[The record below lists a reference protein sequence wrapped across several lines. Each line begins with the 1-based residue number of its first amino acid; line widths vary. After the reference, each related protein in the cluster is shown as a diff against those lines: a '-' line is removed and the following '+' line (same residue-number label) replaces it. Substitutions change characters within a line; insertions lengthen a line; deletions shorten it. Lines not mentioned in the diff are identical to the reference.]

1 MSDNRRSTVNR
12 VLDAHPVASWD
23 DYVAT
28 GGGAGLAAAAEL
40 DPVEVIAVI
49 KASGLRGRGGA
60 GFPTGVKWQTVL
72 GNESFTAPTSVVV
85 NAAEGEPGTFKDRT
99 LLRTNPYRVLEGALI
114 AAYAVSAPRV
124 VVAMKGSFERELER
138 MRTAV
143 EELREARVATDVTIS
158 VVEGPD
164 SYLFGE
170 ETGLLEV
177 IDGRGPFPRVA
188 PPYRRGIEP
197 EDRNRERN
205 MASNVQLATES
216 GSAESP
222 ALANNVETLAHVS
235 QILAHGAD
243 WFRELGTEHSPGTF
257 IATVSG
263 DTTLAGV
270 GEFPMGVTLQQVID
284 DLGGAPKEQ
293 HRYVAAVSGT
303 ANAMIPAER
312 FDTPV
317 TYEHIRDIGS
327 GLGSAGFLV
336 FDEETDLVA
345 VAAGIAHFLA
355 VESCG
360 QCEPCKSDG
369 AAISTHLDMILSND
383 GSPRTLAALSS
394 LSSTVSNGARC
405 GLGRQQEDVTTGALK
420 LLRTEFREHV
430 QGRRPPVERVTIA
443 PIADLAGDE
452 AILDDR
458 YADKNLDWTHGGVDS
473 GETPVDRLRGASPEI
488 TEASQE
494 RPKPVDE
501 AASVGKGYAFELLDI
516 AHEAMRSALYNAQA
530 QRGWGAPGTSRR
542 ARAHPG
548 DLPGRRPA
556 HPVPHAATGG
566 GRARRRCRLDR
577 RLRRRC
583 GRTVPD
589 PGPRGARRWQP
600 RRHHGRHRG
609 ADRRGG
615 DGGGAAAEPPPER
628 RRHRRTGQ
636 CDAGD
641 DRPRHRAKRRRPQS
655 KGVAE

>member
-473 GETPVDRLRGASPEI
+473 GETPVDRLRGASPEVS
-488 TEASQE
+488 EVSQE

-516 AHEAMRSALYNAQA
+516 AHEAMRSALENARRSEGGERLA
-530 QRGWGAPGTSRR
+530 HLDELERILAIYLDVGQRILFPMLRR
-542 ARAHPG
+542 VAAVPG
-548 DLPGRRPA
+548 DD
-556 HPVPHAATGG
+556 AAWT
-566 GRARRRCRLDR
+566 AAYD
-577 RLRRRC
+577 
-583 GRTVPD
+583 
-589 PGPRGARRWQP
+589 
-600 RRHHGRHRG
+600 
-609 ADRRGG
+609 AD
-615 DGGGAAAEPPPER
+615 AAE
-628 RRHRRTGQ
+628 Q
-636 CDAGD
+636 CLTL
-641 DRPRHRAKRRRPQS
+641 
-655 KGVAE
+655 V

>member
-473 GETPVDRLRGASPEI
+473 GETPVDRLRGASPEVS
-488 TEASQE
+488 EVSQE

-516 AHEAMRSALYNAQA
+516 AHEAMRSALYNAQHSEGEERLA
-530 QRGWGAPGTSRR
+530 HLDELERILAIYLDVGQRILFPMLRRVAAVPGDDAAWTAAYDADAAEQCLTLVREARGVGNLDDITADIEVLIAEEEMVVEPLLSRHLSDADIVELGNAMQATIDLDIERNVGAPK
-542 ARAHPG
+542 
-548 DLPGRRPA
+548 
-556 HPVPHAATGG
+556 
-566 GRARRRCRLDR
+566 
-577 RLRRRC
+577 
-583 GRTVPD
+583 
-589 PGPRGARRWQP
+589 
-600 RRHHGRHRG
+600 
-609 ADRRGG
+609 
-615 DGGGAAAEPPPER
+615 
-628 RRHRRTGQ
+628 
-636 CDAGD
+636 
-641 DRPRHRAKRRRPQS
+641 AK
-655 KGVAE
+655 G

>member
-99 LLRTNPYRVLEGALI
+99 LLRTNPYRGLEGALI

-473 GETPVDRLRGASPEI
+473 GETPVDRLRGASPEVS
-488 TEASQE
+488 EVSQE

-516 AHEAMRSALYNAQA
+516 AHEAMRSALYNAQHSEGEERLA
-530 QRGWGAPGTSRR
+530 HLDELERILAIYLDVGQRILFPMLRRVAAVPGDDAAWTAAYDADAAEQCLTLVREARGVGNLDDITADIEVLIAEEEMVVEPLLSRHLSDADIVELGNAMQATIDLDIERNVGAPK
-542 ARAHPG
+542 
-548 DLPGRRPA
+548 
-556 HPVPHAATGG
+556 
-566 GRARRRCRLDR
+566 
-577 RLRRRC
+577 
-583 GRTVPD
+583 
-589 PGPRGARRWQP
+589 
-600 RRHHGRHRG
+600 
-609 ADRRGG
+609 
-615 DGGGAAAEPPPER
+615 
-628 RRHRRTGQ
+628 
-636 CDAGD
+636 
-641 DRPRHRAKRRRPQS
+641 AK
-655 KGVAE
+655 G

>member
-516 AHEAMRSALYNAQA
+516 AHEAMRSALDNAQRSEGEERLA
-530 QRGWGAPGTSRR
+530 HLDELERILAIYLDVGQRILFPMLRRVAAVPGDDAAWTAAYDADAAEQCLTLVREARGVGNLDDITADIEVLIAEEEMVVEPLLSRHLSDADIVELGNAMQATIDLDIERNVGAPK
-542 ARAHPG
+542 
-548 DLPGRRPA
+548 
-556 HPVPHAATGG
+556 
-566 GRARRRCRLDR
+566 
-577 RLRRRC
+577 
-583 GRTVPD
+583 
-589 PGPRGARRWQP
+589 
-600 RRHHGRHRG
+600 
-609 ADRRGG
+609 
-615 DGGGAAAEPPPER
+615 
-628 RRHRRTGQ
+628 
-636 CDAGD
+636 
-641 DRPRHRAKRRRPQS
+641 AK
-655 KGVAE
+655 G

>member
-114 AAYAVSAPRV
+114 AAYAAGARRV
-124 VVAMKGSFERELER
+124 VGAMKGSFERELER

-516 AHEAMRSALYNAQA
+516 AHEAMRSALYNAQHSEGEERLA
-530 QRGWGAPGTSRR
+530 HLDELERILAIYLDVGQRILFPMLRRVAAVPGDDAAWTAAYDADAAEQCLTLVREARGVGNLDDITADIEVLIAEEEMVVEPLLSRHLSDADIVELGNAMQATIDLDIERNVGAPK
-542 ARAHPG
+542 
-548 DLPGRRPA
+548 
-556 HPVPHAATGG
+556 
-566 GRARRRCRLDR
+566 
-577 RLRRRC
+577 
-583 GRTVPD
+583 
-589 PGPRGARRWQP
+589 
-600 RRHHGRHRG
+600 
-609 ADRRGG
+609 
-615 DGGGAAAEPPPER
+615 
-628 RRHRRTGQ
+628 
-636 CDAGD
+636 
-641 DRPRHRAKRRRPQS
+641 AK
-655 KGVAE
+655 G

>member
-312 FDTPV
+312 FDTPA

-336 FDEETDLVA
+336 FDEETVLVA

-516 AHEAMRSALYNAQA
+516 AHEAMRSALENARRSEGGERLAHLDELERILAIYLDVGQRILFPMLRRVAAVPGDDAAWTAAYDADAAEQCLTLVREARGVGNLDDITADIEVLIAEEEMVVEPLLSRHLSDADIVELGNAMQA
-530 QRGWGAPGTSRR
+530 TIDLDIERNVGAPK
-542 ARAHPG
+542 
-548 DLPGRRPA
+548 
-556 HPVPHAATGG
+556 
-566 GRARRRCRLDR
+566 
-577 RLRRRC
+577 
-583 GRTVPD
+583 
-589 PGPRGARRWQP
+589 
-600 RRHHGRHRG
+600 
-609 ADRRGG
+609 
-615 DGGGAAAEPPPER
+615 
-628 RRHRRTGQ
+628 
-636 CDAGD
+636 
-641 DRPRHRAKRRRPQS
+641 AK
-655 KGVAE
+655 G

>member
-516 AHEAMRSALYNAQA
+516 AHEAMRSALENARRSEGGERLAHLDELERILAIYLDVGQRILFPMLRRVAAVPGDDAAWTAAYDADAAEQCLTLVREARGVGNLDDITADIEVLIAEEEMVVEPLLSRHLSDADIVELGNAMQA
-530 QRGWGAPGTSRR
+530 TIDLDIERNVGAPK
-542 ARAHPG
+542 
-548 DLPGRRPA
+548 
-556 HPVPHAATGG
+556 
-566 GRARRRCRLDR
+566 
-577 RLRRRC
+577 
-583 GRTVPD
+583 
-589 PGPRGARRWQP
+589 
-600 RRHHGRHRG
+600 
-609 ADRRGG
+609 
-615 DGGGAAAEPPPER
+615 
-628 RRHRRTGQ
+628 
-636 CDAGD
+636 
-641 DRPRHRAKRRRPQS
+641 AK
-655 KGVAE
+655 G

>member
-473 GETPVDRLRGASPEI
+473 GETPVDRLRGASPEVS
-488 TEASQE
+488 EVSQE

-516 AHEAMRSALYNAQA
+516 DHEAMRSALDNAQRSEGEERLA
-530 QRGWGAPGTSRR
+530 HLDELERILAIYLDVGQRILFPMLRRVAAVPGDDAAWTAAYDADAAEQCLTLVREARGVGNLDDITADIEVLIAEEEMVVEPLLSRHLSDADIVELGNAMQATIDLDIERNVGAPK
-542 ARAHPG
+542 
-548 DLPGRRPA
+548 
-556 HPVPHAATGG
+556 
-566 GRARRRCRLDR
+566 
-577 RLRRRC
+577 
-583 GRTVPD
+583 
-589 PGPRGARRWQP
+589 
-600 RRHHGRHRG
+600 
-609 ADRRGG
+609 
-615 DGGGAAAEPPPER
+615 
-628 RRHRRTGQ
+628 
-636 CDAGD
+636 
-641 DRPRHRAKRRRPQS
+641 AK
-655 KGVAE
+655 G

>member
-516 AHEAMRSALYNAQA
+516 AHEAMRSALYNAQHSEGEERLA
-530 QRGWGAPGTSRR
+530 HLDELERILAIYLDVGQRILFPMLRRVAAVPGDDAAWTAAYDADAAEQCLTLVREARGVGNLDDITADIEVRNAEEEMVVEPLLSRHLSDADIVELGNAMQATIDLDIERNVGAPK
-542 ARAHPG
+542 
-548 DLPGRRPA
+548 
-556 HPVPHAATGG
+556 
-566 GRARRRCRLDR
+566 
-577 RLRRRC
+577 
-583 GRTVPD
+583 
-589 PGPRGARRWQP
+589 
-600 RRHHGRHRG
+600 
-609 ADRRGG
+609 
-615 DGGGAAAEPPPER
+615 
-628 RRHRRTGQ
+628 
-636 CDAGD
+636 
-641 DRPRHRAKRRRPQS
+641 AK
-655 KGVAE
+655 G

>member
-473 GETPVDRLRGASPEI
+473 GETPVDRLRGASPEVS
-488 TEASQE
+488 EVSQE

-516 AHEAMRSALYNAQA
+516 AHEAMRSALDNAQRSEGEERLA
-530 QRGWGAPGTSRR
+530 HLDELERILAIYLDVGQRILFPMLRRVAAVPGDDAAWTAAYDADAAEQCLTLVREARGVGNLDDITADIEVLIAEEEMVVEPLLSRHLSDADIVELGNAMQATIDLDIERNVGAPK
-542 ARAHPG
+542 
-548 DLPGRRPA
+548 
-556 HPVPHAATGG
+556 
-566 GRARRRCRLDR
+566 
-577 RLRRRC
+577 
-583 GRTVPD
+583 
-589 PGPRGARRWQP
+589 
-600 RRHHGRHRG
+600 
-609 ADRRGG
+609 
-615 DGGGAAAEPPPER
+615 
-628 RRHRRTGQ
+628 
-636 CDAGD
+636 
-641 DRPRHRAKRRRPQS
+641 AK
-655 KGVAE
+655 G

>member
-473 GETPVDRLRGASPEI
+473 GETPVDRLRGRQP
-488 TEASQE
+488 
-494 RPKPVDE
+494 R
-501 AASVGKGYAFELLDI
+501 G
-516 AHEAMRSALYNAQA
+516 
-530 QRGWGAPGTSRR
+530 QRGQPGASE
-542 ARAHPG
+542 AR
-548 DLPGRRPA
+548 
-556 HPVPHAATGG
+556 
-566 GRARRRCRLDR
+566 
-577 RLRRRC
+577 
-583 GRTVPD
+583 
-589 PGPRGARRWQP
+589 
-600 RRHHGRHRG
+600 
-609 ADRRGG
+609 
-615 DGGGAAAEPPPER
+615 
-628 RRHRRTGQ
+628 
-636 CDAGD
+636 
-641 DRPRHRAKRRRPQS
+641 
-655 KGVAE
+655 

>member
-85 NAAEGEPGTFKDRT
+85 NAAEGEPATFKDRT

-516 AHEAMRSALYNAQA
+516 AHEAMRSALDNAQRSEGEERLA
-530 QRGWGAPGTSRR
+530 HLDELERILAIYLDVGQRILFPMLRRVAAVPGDDAAWTAAYDADAAEQCLTLVREARGVGNLDDITADIEVLIAEEEMVVEPLLSRHLSDADIVELGNAMQATIDLDIERNVGAPK
-542 ARAHPG
+542 
-548 DLPGRRPA
+548 
-556 HPVPHAATGG
+556 
-566 GRARRRCRLDR
+566 
-577 RLRRRC
+577 
-583 GRTVPD
+583 
-589 PGPRGARRWQP
+589 
-600 RRHHGRHRG
+600 
-609 ADRRGG
+609 
-615 DGGGAAAEPPPER
+615 
-628 RRHRRTGQ
+628 
-636 CDAGD
+636 
-641 DRPRHRAKRRRPQS
+641 AK
-655 KGVAE
+655 G

>member
-473 GETPVDRLRGASPEI
+473 GETPVDRLRGASPEVS
-488 TEASQE
+488 EVSQE

-516 AHEAMRSALYNAQA
+516 AHEAMRSALENARRSEGGERLAHLDELERILAIYLDVGQRILFPMLRRVAAVPGDDAAWTAAYDADAAEQCLTLVREARGVGNLDDITADIEVLIAEEEMVVEPLLSRHLSDADIVELGNAMQA
-530 QRGWGAPGTSRR
+530 TIDLDIERNVGAPK
-542 ARAHPG
+542 
-548 DLPGRRPA
+548 
-556 HPVPHAATGG
+556 
-566 GRARRRCRLDR
+566 
-577 RLRRRC
+577 
-583 GRTVPD
+583 
-589 PGPRGARRWQP
+589 
-600 RRHHGRHRG
+600 
-609 ADRRGG
+609 
-615 DGGGAAAEPPPER
+615 
-628 RRHRRTGQ
+628 
-636 CDAGD
+636 
-641 DRPRHRAKRRRPQS
+641 AK
-655 KGVAE
+655 G

>member
-216 GSAESP
+216 GRAESP

-516 AHEAMRSALYNAQA
+516 AHEAMRSALDNAQRSEGEERLA
-530 QRGWGAPGTSRR
+530 HLDELERILAIYLDVGQRILFPMLRRVAAVPGDDAAWTAAYDADAAEQCLTLVREARGVGNLDDITADIEVLIAEEEMVVEPLLSRHLSDADIVELGNAMQATIDLDIERNVGAPK
-542 ARAHPG
+542 
-548 DLPGRRPA
+548 
-556 HPVPHAATGG
+556 
-566 GRARRRCRLDR
+566 
-577 RLRRRC
+577 
-583 GRTVPD
+583 
-589 PGPRGARRWQP
+589 
-600 RRHHGRHRG
+600 
-609 ADRRGG
+609 
-615 DGGGAAAEPPPER
+615 
-628 RRHRRTGQ
+628 
-636 CDAGD
+636 
-641 DRPRHRAKRRRPQS
+641 AK
-655 KGVAE
+655 G

>member
-473 GETPVDRLRGASPEI
+473 GETPVDRLRGACPEVS
-488 TEASQE
+488 EVSQE

-516 AHEAMRSALYNAQA
+516 AHEAMRSALENARRSEGGERLAHLDELERILAIYLDVGQRILFPMLRRVAAVPGDDAAWTAAYDADAAEQCLTLVREARGVGNLDDITADIEVLIAEEEMVVEPLLSRHLSDADIVELGNAMQA
-530 QRGWGAPGTSRR
+530 TIDLDIERNVGAPK
-542 ARAHPG
+542 
-548 DLPGRRPA
+548 
-556 HPVPHAATGG
+556 
-566 GRARRRCRLDR
+566 
-577 RLRRRC
+577 
-583 GRTVPD
+583 
-589 PGPRGARRWQP
+589 
-600 RRHHGRHRG
+600 
-609 ADRRGG
+609 
-615 DGGGAAAEPPPER
+615 
-628 RRHRRTGQ
+628 
-636 CDAGD
+636 
-641 DRPRHRAKRRRPQS
+641 AK
-655 KGVAE
+655 G

>member
-516 AHEAMRSALYNAQA
+516 AHEAMRSALYNAQHSEGEERLA
-530 QRGWGAPGTSRR
+530 HLDELERILAIYLDVGQRILFPMLRR
-542 ARAHPG
+542 VAAVPG
-548 DLPGRRPA
+548 DD
-556 HPVPHAATGG
+556 AAWT
-566 GRARRRCRLDR
+566 AAYD
-577 RLRRRC
+577 
-583 GRTVPD
+583 
-589 PGPRGARRWQP
+589 
-600 RRHHGRHRG
+600 
-609 ADRRGG
+609 AD
-615 DGGGAAAEPPPER
+615 AAEQCLTLVREARGVGNLDDITADIEVLIAEEEMVVEPLLSRHLSDADIVELGNAMQATIDLDIER
-628 RRHRRTGQ
+628 NVG
-636 CDAGD
+636 A
-641 DRPRHRAKRRRPQS
+641 PQS

>member
-473 GETPVDRLRGASPEI
+473 GETPVDRLRGASPEVS
-488 TEASQE
+488 EVSQE

-516 AHEAMRSALYNAQA
+516 AHEAMRSALENAQRSEGEERLA
-530 QRGWGAPGTSRR
+530 HLDELERILAIYLDVGQRILFPMLRRVAAVPGDDAAWTAAYDADAAEQCLTLVREARGVGNLDDITADIEVLIAEEEMVVEPLLSRHLSDADIVELGNAMQATIDLDIERNVGAPK
-542 ARAHPG
+542 
-548 DLPGRRPA
+548 
-556 HPVPHAATGG
+556 
-566 GRARRRCRLDR
+566 
-577 RLRRRC
+577 
-583 GRTVPD
+583 
-589 PGPRGARRWQP
+589 
-600 RRHHGRHRG
+600 
-609 ADRRGG
+609 
-615 DGGGAAAEPPPER
+615 
-628 RRHRRTGQ
+628 
-636 CDAGD
+636 
-641 DRPRHRAKRRRPQS
+641 AK
-655 KGVAE
+655 G

>member
-516 AHEAMRSALYNAQA
+516 AHEAMRSALYNAQRSEGEERLA
-530 QRGWGAPGTSRR
+530 HLDELERILAIYLDVGQRILFPMLRRVAAVPGDDAAWTAAYDADAAEQCLTLVREARGVGNLDDITADIEVLIAEEEMVVEPLLSRHLSDADIVELGNAMQATIDLDIERNVGAPK
-542 ARAHPG
+542 
-548 DLPGRRPA
+548 
-556 HPVPHAATGG
+556 
-566 GRARRRCRLDR
+566 
-577 RLRRRC
+577 
-583 GRTVPD
+583 
-589 PGPRGARRWQP
+589 
-600 RRHHGRHRG
+600 
-609 ADRRGG
+609 
-615 DGGGAAAEPPPER
+615 
-628 RRHRRTGQ
+628 
-636 CDAGD
+636 
-641 DRPRHRAKRRRPQS
+641 AK
-655 KGVAE
+655 G

>member
-263 DTTLAGV
+263 
-270 GEFPMGVTLQQVID
+270 
-284 DLGGAPKEQ
+284 
-293 HRYVAAVSGT
+293 HSHNSR
-303 ANAMIPAER
+303 
-312 FDTPV
+312 
-317 TYEHIRDIGS
+317 
-327 GLGSAGFLV
+327 
-336 FDEETDLVA
+336 
-345 VAAGIAHFLA
+345 
-355 VESCG
+355 
-360 QCEPCKSDG
+360 
-369 AAISTHLDMILSND
+369 AISS
-383 GSPRTLAALSS
+383 G
-394 LSSTVSNGARC
+394 
-405 GLGRQQEDVTTGALK
+405 GLR
-420 LLRTEFREHV
+420 
-430 QGRRPPVERVTIA
+430 
-443 PIADLAGDE
+443 
-452 AILDDR
+452 
-458 YADKNLDWTHGGVDS
+458 
-473 GETPVDRLRGASPEI
+473 
-488 TEASQE
+488 
-494 RPKPVDE
+494 
-501 AASVGKGYAFELLDI
+501 
-516 AHEAMRSALYNAQA
+516 
-530 QRGWGAPGTSRR
+530 
-542 ARAHPG
+542 
-548 DLPGRRPA
+548 
-556 HPVPHAATGG
+556 
-566 GRARRRCRLDR
+566 
-577 RLRRRC
+577 
-583 GRTVPD
+583 
-589 PGPRGARRWQP
+589 
-600 RRHHGRHRG
+600 
-609 ADRRGG
+609 
-615 DGGGAAAEPPPER
+615 
-628 RRHRRTGQ
+628 
-636 CDAGD
+636 
-641 DRPRHRAKRRRPQS
+641 
-655 KGVAE
+655 

>member
-473 GETPVDRLRGASPEI
+473 GETPVDRLRGASPEVS
-488 TEASQE
+488 EVSQE

-501 AASVGKGYAFELLDI
+501 AASVGKGDAFELLDI
-516 AHEAMRSALYNAQA
+516 AHEAMRSALDNAQRSEGEERLA
-530 QRGWGAPGTSRR
+530 HLDELERILAIYLDVGQRILFPMLRRVAAVPGDDAAWTAAYDADAAEQCLTLVREARGVGNLDDITADIEVLIAEEEMVVEPLLSRHLSDADIVELGNAMQATIDLDIERNVGAPK
-542 ARAHPG
+542 
-548 DLPGRRPA
+548 
-556 HPVPHAATGG
+556 
-566 GRARRRCRLDR
+566 
-577 RLRRRC
+577 
-583 GRTVPD
+583 
-589 PGPRGARRWQP
+589 
-600 RRHHGRHRG
+600 
-609 ADRRGG
+609 
-615 DGGGAAAEPPPER
+615 
-628 RRHRRTGQ
+628 
-636 CDAGD
+636 
-641 DRPRHRAKRRRPQS
+641 AK
-655 KGVAE
+655 G

>member
-143 EELREARVATDVTIS
+143 EELREARVATDVAIS

-516 AHEAMRSALYNAQA
+516 AHEAMRSALENARRSEGGERLAHLDELERILAIYLDVGQRILFPMLRRVAAVPGDDAAWTAAYDADAAEQCLTLVREARGVGNLDDITADIEVLIAEEEMVVEPLLSRHLSDADIVELGNAMQA
-530 QRGWGAPGTSRR
+530 TIDLDIERNVGAPK
-542 ARAHPG
+542 
-548 DLPGRRPA
+548 
-556 HPVPHAATGG
+556 
-566 GRARRRCRLDR
+566 
-577 RLRRRC
+577 
-583 GRTVPD
+583 
-589 PGPRGARRWQP
+589 
-600 RRHHGRHRG
+600 
-609 ADRRGG
+609 
-615 DGGGAAAEPPPER
+615 
-628 RRHRRTGQ
+628 
-636 CDAGD
+636 
-641 DRPRHRAKRRRPQS
+641 AK
-655 KGVAE
+655 G

>member
-158 VVEGPD
+158 VIEGPD
-164 SYLFGE
+164 SYPFGE

-516 AHEAMRSALYNAQA
+516 AHEAMRSALENARRSEGGERLAHLDELERILAIYLDVGQRILFPMLRRVAAVPGDDAAWTAAYDADAAEQCLTLVREARGVGNLDDITADIEVLIAEEEMVVEPLLSRHLSDADIVELGNAMQA
-530 QRGWGAPGTSRR
+530 TIDLDIERNVGAPK
-542 ARAHPG
+542 
-548 DLPGRRPA
+548 
-556 HPVPHAATGG
+556 
-566 GRARRRCRLDR
+566 
-577 RLRRRC
+577 
-583 GRTVPD
+583 
-589 PGPRGARRWQP
+589 
-600 RRHHGRHRG
+600 
-609 ADRRGG
+609 
-615 DGGGAAAEPPPER
+615 
-628 RRHRRTGQ
+628 
-636 CDAGD
+636 
-641 DRPRHRAKRRRPQS
+641 AK
-655 KGVAE
+655 G

>member
-473 GETPVDRLRGASPEI
+473 GETPVDRLRGASPEVS
-488 TEASQE
+488 EVSQE

-516 AHEAMRSALYNAQA
+516 AHEAMRSALDNARRSEGEERLAHLDELERILAIYLDVGQRILFPMLRRVAAVPGDDAAWTAAYDADAAEQCLTLVREARGVGNLDDITADIEVLIAEEEMVVEPLLSRHLSDADIVELGNAMQA
-530 QRGWGAPGTSRR
+530 TIDLDIERNVGAPK
-542 ARAHPG
+542 
-548 DLPGRRPA
+548 
-556 HPVPHAATGG
+556 
-566 GRARRRCRLDR
+566 
-577 RLRRRC
+577 
-583 GRTVPD
+583 
-589 PGPRGARRWQP
+589 
-600 RRHHGRHRG
+600 
-609 ADRRGG
+609 
-615 DGGGAAAEPPPER
+615 
-628 RRHRRTGQ
+628 
-636 CDAGD
+636 
-641 DRPRHRAKRRRPQS
+641 AK
-655 KGVAE
+655 G

>member
-516 AHEAMRSALYNAQA
+516 AHEAMRSALYNAQHSEGEERLA
-530 QRGWGAPGTSRR
+530 HLDELERILAIYLDVGQRILFPMLRRVAAVPGDDAAWTAAYDADAAEQCLTLVREARGVGNLDDITADIEVLIAEEEMVVEPLLSRHLSDADIVELGNAMQATIDLDIERNVGAPK
-542 ARAHPG
+542 
-548 DLPGRRPA
+548 
-556 HPVPHAATGG
+556 
-566 GRARRRCRLDR
+566 
-577 RLRRRC
+577 
-583 GRTVPD
+583 
-589 PGPRGARRWQP
+589 
-600 RRHHGRHRG
+600 
-609 ADRRGG
+609 
-615 DGGGAAAEPPPER
+615 
-628 RRHRRTGQ
+628 
-636 CDAGD
+636 
-641 DRPRHRAKRRRPQS
+641 AK
-655 KGVAE
+655 G

>member
-1 MSDNRRSTVNR
+1 M
-12 VLDAHPVASWD
+12 
-23 DYVAT
+23 
-28 GGGAGLAAAAEL
+28 
-40 DPVEVIAVI
+40 
-49 KASGLRGRGGA
+49 
-60 GFPTGVKWQTVL
+60 
-72 GNESFTAPTSVVV
+72 VV

-516 AHEAMRSALYNAQA
+516 AHEAMRSALDNARRSEGEERLAHLDELERILAIYLDVGQRILFPMLRRVAAVPGDDAAWTAAYDADAAEQCLTLVREARGVGNLDDITADIEVLIAEEEMVVEPLLSRHLSDADIVELGNAMQA
-530 QRGWGAPGTSRR
+530 TIDLDIERNVGAPK
-542 ARAHPG
+542 
-548 DLPGRRPA
+548 
-556 HPVPHAATGG
+556 
-566 GRARRRCRLDR
+566 
-577 RLRRRC
+577 
-583 GRTVPD
+583 
-589 PGPRGARRWQP
+589 
-600 RRHHGRHRG
+600 
-609 ADRRGG
+609 
-615 DGGGAAAEPPPER
+615 
-628 RRHRRTGQ
+628 
-636 CDAGD
+636 
-641 DRPRHRAKRRRPQS
+641 AK
-655 KGVAE
+655 G

>member
-158 VVEGPD
+158 VVAV
-164 SYLFGE
+164 SLKKKFGE

-516 AHEAMRSALYNAQA
+516 AHEAMRSALDNAQRSEGEERLA
-530 QRGWGAPGTSRR
+530 HLDELERILAIYLDVGQRILFPMLRRVAAVPGDDAAWTAAYDADAAEQCLTLVREARGVGNLDDITADIEVLIAEEEMVVEPLLSRHLSDADIVELGNAMQATIDLDIERNVGAPK
-542 ARAHPG
+542 
-548 DLPGRRPA
+548 
-556 HPVPHAATGG
+556 
-566 GRARRRCRLDR
+566 
-577 RLRRRC
+577 
-583 GRTVPD
+583 
-589 PGPRGARRWQP
+589 
-600 RRHHGRHRG
+600 
-609 ADRRGG
+609 
-615 DGGGAAAEPPPER
+615 
-628 RRHRRTGQ
+628 
-636 CDAGD
+636 
-641 DRPRHRAKRRRPQS
+641 AK
-655 KGVAE
+655 G

>member
-516 AHEAMRSALYNAQA
+516 AHEAMRSALYNAQHSEGEERLA
-530 QRGWGAPGTSRR
+530 HLDELERILAIYLDVGQRILFPMLRR
-542 ARAHPG
+542 VAAVPG
-548 DLPGRRPA
+548 DD
-556 HPVPHAATGG
+556 AAWT
-566 GRARRRCRLDR
+566 AAYD
-577 RLRRRC
+577 
-583 GRTVPD
+583 
-589 PGPRGARRWQP
+589 
-600 RRHHGRHRG
+600 
-609 ADRRGG
+609 AD
-615 DGGGAAAEPPPER
+615 AA
-628 RRHRRTGQ
+628 
-636 CDAGD
+636 
-641 DRPRHRAKRRRPQS
+641 
-655 KGVAE
+655 